1 MYWRRS
7 ASVSRLSEAHVLQ
20 IVRQRPDV
28 LVCLGLGLVLS
39 GLWGACGNPPDA
51 PGGPSKPGDLGG
63 PKAGNVAR
71 LEIDGPATIAP
82 GQSAQYSAIQVLLD
96 GSRAPAVGV
105 AWSAGPSV
113 LLQVNATGLV
123 TALPPFRSE
132 GTVQAELT
140 GNRGV
145 RASREILV
153 LPDGTFR
160 VVGTVT
166 EADVTNIAVHG
177 ARVEVAVDED
187 FSSLSAFATSGPDGR
202 YKLYGVPGDGY
213 FRVRR
218 EGYVT
223 RTDRIHIANHETR
236 HVQLRLESERPAL
249 AGRYRMTIEGSG
261 SCREPQPLP
270 IELRR
275 REYDAVIAQNGPQ
288 LTVTLTG
295 APFFVSGDQGNRFTG
310 IVTATGATFKLRMFY
325 FPYFSGPDDPAHPD
339 VVERLQDGT
348 LLDVVGDATVSATSG
363 GLSGRI
369 GGRLTQ
375 WRGTAF
381 PNVVFLATCG
391 VERLT
396 FERR

>member
-20 IVRQRPDV
+20 IMRQRPDV

-39 GLWGACGNPPDA
+39 GLWGACGNPPPS
-51 PGGPSKPGDLGG
+51 PGGPSKPDGLGG
-63 PKAGNVAR
+63 PKGGNVAR

-96 GSRAPAVGV
+96 GSRQPAVGV

-132 GTVQAELT
+132 GMVQVELT
-140 GNRGV
+140 GNTSV

-160 VVGTVT
+160 VVGTVM
-166 EADVTNIAVHG
+166 EADATNIPVHG
-177 ARVEVAVDED
+177 ARVEVAVDES
-187 FSSLSAFATSGPDGR
+187 FSTLAAFATSGPDGR

-223 RTDRIHIANHETR
+223 RTDRIQIANHDTR
-236 HVQLRLESERPAL
+236 NVQLRLESERPVF
-249 AGRYRMTIEGSG
+249 AGDYRMTIEGPG
-261 SCREPQPLP
+261 SCPEREPLP
-270 IELRR
+270 PDLRR
-275 REYDAVIAQNGPQ
+275 RQYDAVITQNGPQ

-295 APFFVSGDQGNRFTG
+295 APFYVASDQGNRFTG
-310 IVTATGATFKLRMFY
+310 VVTGTGATFKMRR
-325 FPYFSGPDDPAHPD
+325 FSEAYYYPVGPAHPD

-348 LLDVVGDATVSATSG
+348 LLVVTGDATISVTSG
-363 GLSGRI
+363 GLSGRMF
-369 GGRLTQ
+369 GGLTQ

-381 PNVVFLATCG
+381 PNVFFLGYCG
-391 VERLT
+391 ADRLT